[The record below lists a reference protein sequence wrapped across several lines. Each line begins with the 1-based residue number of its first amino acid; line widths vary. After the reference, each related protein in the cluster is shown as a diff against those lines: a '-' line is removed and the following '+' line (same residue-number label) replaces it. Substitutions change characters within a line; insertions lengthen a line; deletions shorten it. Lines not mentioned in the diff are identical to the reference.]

1 MSVRPAHAL
10 TNRMTSLMLVALLHG
25 LLLLFLLQAFTQKD
39 GRVFPPRETILRLLP
54 LLKLAPPDDAAPS
67 AGAARGARPL
77 PAPAVTQP
85 NSAVEPA
92 APDISGLGHSL
103 FGCAP
108 ERLATMTAEE
118 RAHCATDLKAPDR
131 SEVIIPKSRVQD
143 PARRAAEMR
152 AKNSP
157 LHVPCTYTGSAPGP
171 YGSKSV
177 AGMIDPGCALRG
189 LVNGFDP
196 LTGQPK

>member
-25 LLLLFLLQAFTQKD
+25 LLLLFLLQVFTQTSA
-39 GRVFPPRETILRLLP
+39 PLLSPRETILRLLP
-54 LLKLAPPDDAAPS
+54 LLKTAPQEDAAPS

-77 PAPAVTQP
+77 PAPDITQP

-92 APDISGLGHSL
+92 APDITGLGHSL
-103 FGCAP
+103 FACAP
-108 ERLATMTAEE
+108 ERLATMTAQE
-118 RAHCATDLKAPDR
+118 RARCATGLKAPDR
-131 SEVIIPKSRVQD
+131 SVVIIPKSHVQD

-157 LHVPCTYTGSAPGP
+157 LHVPCTSTGSAPGP

-177 AGMIDPGCALRG
+177 AAMIDPGCALRG

-196 LTGQPK
+196 LTGDPK